1 MEFPSLFRIAWTEK
15 GRREPGTASGTSAR
29 AVTSYMYRTIC
40 VINERVMIIVLVI
53 SLAAA
58 VVTPRLVVVGG
69 GAAGFFGAIR
79 AASLAP
85 SLRVLLLEASPRCL
99 TKVSISGGGRC
110 NVCHDETKEVR
121 QLASGYPRGERAML
135 GTFTK
140 RFGAKDAAAWFRDR
154 GVELKTEADGRMFPT
169 TDDSATI
176 VNALSDAARKAGVE
190 VLTRCKVT
198 KVHRLG
204 DSGGGTSE
212 RFEVCYTADGGSE
225 VVRCRSL
232 LFATGG
238 SREAHRLLSDLGV
251 RIVPPVPSLFTLDL
265 SPNHVTSGLAGISV
279 PEAAVRLRWLPDEPV
294 RAEAGLEAEAK
305 AEAEA
310 GVRRDALA
318 ADERGSDSGS
328 GGGETTAATTTT
340 TTTAASSGGRK
351 HGGGRRKGGGAGTA
365 FESTGPVLITHKGLS
380 GPACLRLSA
389 FAARELAEHR
399 YRAEVSVSWAPHL
412 NEEQAVEELRGF
424 GARAPN
430 KALGSYCP
438 IGLPKR
444 LWSNLV
450 TSAGVDP
457 AKTWA
462 QLPKAELRRV
472 AQAVVASKLRGVGK
486 STNKDEFVTAGGADL
501 SQLHAHSFECKEP
514 PGLFLAGEVL
524 DVDGITGGY
533 NFLNAWA
540 TSWCAGTEIA
550 RDVGAVFEE
559 E

>member
-1 MEFPSLFRIAWTEK
+1 MNSL
-15 GRREPGTASGTSAR
+15 
-29 AVTSYMYRTIC
+29 
-40 VINERVMIIVLVI
+40 VLI
-53 SLAAA
+53 SLAAG
-58 VVTPRLVVVGG
+58 VTTRPAIRPANLVVIGG

-140 RFGAKDAAAWFRDR
+140 RFGAKDAAAWFRAR

-198 KVHRLG
+198 K
-204 DSGGGTSE
+204 
-212 RFEVCYTADGGSE
+212 A
-225 VVRCRSL
+225 
-232 LFATGG
+232 
-238 SREAHRLLSDLGV
+238 
-251 RIVPPVPSLFTLDL
+251 
-265 SPNHVTSGLAGISV
+265 
-279 PEAAVRLRWLPDEPV
+279 
-294 RAEAGLEAEAK
+294 
-305 AEAEA
+305 
-310 GVRRDALA
+310 
-318 ADERGSDSGS
+318 
-328 GGGETTAATTTT
+328 
-340 TTTAASSGGRK
+340 
-351 HGGGRRKGGGAGTA
+351 
-365 FESTGPVLITHKGLS
+365 TGPVLITHKGLS

-389 FAARELAEHR
+389 FAARELAEHQ

-438 IGLPKR
+438 VGLPKR
-444 LWSNLV
+444 LWANLV

-462 QLPKAELRRV
+462 QLPKVELRRV
-472 AQAVVASKLRGVGK
+472 AQAIVASKLRGVGK

-550 RDVGAVFEE
+550 RDVGAVVEQ
-559 E
+559 

>member
-1 MEFPSLFRIAWTEK
+1 MNSL
-15 GRREPGTASGTSAR
+15 
-29 AVTSYMYRTIC
+29 
-40 VINERVMIIVLVI
+40 VLI
-53 SLAAA
+53 SLAAG
-58 VVTPRLVVVGG
+58 VTTRPAIRPAQLVVVGG

-140 RFGAKDAAAWFRDR
+140 RFGAKDAAAWFRAR

-204 DSGGGTSE
+204 DGDDDDGDGEDGGGGTTE

-238 SREAHRLLSDLGV
+238 SREGHRLLSDLGV

-265 SPNHVTSGLAGISV
+265 APNHVTSGLAGISV
-279 PEAAVRLRWLPDEPV
+279 PEAAVRLRWLPNEPAG
-294 RAEAGLEAEAK
+294 AEGGVEAEVEAK

-310 GVRRDALA
+310 GVHSDALA
-318 ADERGSDSGS
+318 ADARGSGSGSSGS

-351 HGGGRRKGGGAGTA
+351 HGGGRRKGGGAGAA
-365 FESTGPVLITHKGLS
+365 FEATGPVLITHKGLS

-389 FAARELAEHR
+389 FAARELAEHQ

-438 IGLPKR
+438 VGLPKR
-444 LWSNLV
+444 LWANLV

-462 QLPKAELRRV
+462 QLPKVELRRV
-472 AQAVVASKLRGVGK
+472 AQAIVASKLRGVGK

-550 RDVGAVFEE
+550 RDVGAVVEQ
-559 E
+559 